1 MNEVKGVSYLL
12 GRAFETGPWHGPSV
26 LQVLEGVDAKR
37 ALARP
42 IASAHNIWEIALH
55 LAAWEGVVRRRLLG
69 EKVSEP
75 EEGDWPTIT
84 DSSES
89 AWEKTIELLKRNNAA
104 LREVV
109 AGLADES
116 LTGEDSDEFESIH
129 GALGHEAYH
138 AGQIAILKKA
148 E

>member
-1 MNEVKGVSYLL
+1 MNEIKGVSYLL

-26 LQVLEGVDAKR
+26 LQVLEGVDAER

-42 IASAHNIWEIALH
+42 IANAHNIWEIVLH
-55 LAAWEGVVRRRLLG
+55 LAAWEGVVSRRLLG
-69 EKVSEP
+69 EKAGEP
-75 EEGDWPTIT
+75 EEGDWPAVT
-84 DSSES
+84 DTSEA
-89 AWEKTIELLKRNNAA
+89 AWAETLDRLKRNNAR

-109 AGLADES
+109 GGLADGS
-116 LTGEDSDEFESIH
+116 LAGEESDEFESIH